1 MELSDQTFNNNK
13 LMNIKMPKQNLGANF
28 KKKSYQ
34 LYNNWEGIYNWSEK
48 LEACKLSSF
57 HDL

>member
-28 KKKSYQ
+28 KKK
-34 LYNNWEGIYNWSEK
+34 ITK
-48 LEACKLSSF
+48 LVVAPLP
-57 HDL
+57 HDD